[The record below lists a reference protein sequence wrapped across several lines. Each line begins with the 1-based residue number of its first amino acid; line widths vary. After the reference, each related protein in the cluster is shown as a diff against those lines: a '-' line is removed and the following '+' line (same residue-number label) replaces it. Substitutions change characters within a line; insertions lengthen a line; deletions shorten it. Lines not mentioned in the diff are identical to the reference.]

1 MRVRDFAAPG
11 SVQRQ
16 KPRWSFDPALR
27 WEPPAPRT
35 ANGAVSLRPFEPV
48 ERALRRL
55 HKHLGDEDV
64 YNEVRVRAH
73 FVPKGQAARC
83 KSARARRRREK

>member
-1 MRVRDFAAPG
+1 
-11 SVQRQ
+11 
-16 KPRWSFDPALR
+16 
-27 WEPPAPRT
+27 
-35 ANGAVSLRPFEPV
+35 V